1 MLLLRAGEKDG
12 HFGEYGKGTVSHTQE
27 PLTISELPSAAQL
40 AAFVV
45 MVANT
50 ETIFLSYSH
59 IANNKFKT
67 EISHA

>member
-1 MLLLRAGEKDG
+1 MGSSGNMEG
-12 HFGEYGKGTVSHTQE
+12 QGTSHSGARWK

-40 AAFVV
+40 AAFVA

-67 EISHA
+67 EISHV